1 MSPLGLGPPVGWPVQ
16 YRVSGPDVTQ
26 VRDIALRFAGIVS
39 GDADARHVNFD
50 WMEPARMV
58 RINIDQDQAR
68 LLGLSS
74 QALAS
79 VLNSVVTG
87 STVTQLRDGIYLVDV
102 VARAT
107 DEQRVSLA
115 TLRNVQVPL
124 PNGRTVPL
132 SQLATF
138 DFDQEFPLIWRR
150 NRVPTLTVQADVAPG
165 RTAGEHRRF
174 ARSCGGAIE
183 RQSAGILS
191 HRRRRNRRR
200 ERSSPRRR
208 SLPSFH

>member
-1 MSPLGLGPPVGWPVQ
+1 
-16 YRVSGPDVTQ
+16 
-26 VRDIALRFAGIVS
+26 
-39 GDADARHVNFD
+39 
-50 WMEPARMV
+50 MV

-138 DFDQEFPLIWRR
+138 DFDQEFPLI
-150 NRVPTLTVQADVAPG
+150 
-165 RTAGEHRRF
+165 
-174 ARSCGGAIE
+174 
-183 RQSAGILS
+183 
-191 HRRRRNRRR
+191 
-200 ERSSPRRR
+200 
-208 SLPSFH
+208 